1 MEGKLGE
8 QSSSADLLKWVV
20 AVAFGKSVNVKQGL
34 GSALRVR
41 MQAALGHE
49 HHVRFTSAFITAHP
63 DLWKITTEIAKDKG
77 SKWCYSLLEKGPK
90 QQNAFEIRSCSSF
103 GRWLHSIVSEHLDGG

>member
-1 MEGKLGE
+1 M
-8 QSSSADLLKWVV
+8 
-20 AVAFGKSVNVKQGL
+20 
-34 GSALRVR
+34 RVH

-49 HHVRFTSAFITAHP
+49 CHVRFTKAFITAHP

-77 SKWCYSLLEKGPK
+77 SKWCWSLEKGNG
-90 QQNAFEIRSCSSF
+90 QQNAIEIRSCSSF